1 MTVRRLIYLIR
12 HGKPV
17 MTHGD
22 WHFLGQEDPPLD
34 DEGVEQALA
43 LSRQLSDV
51 RFDQVHSSDLQR
63 AVQTAALASR
73 VQITS
78 IHTNPAFREV
88 DLGSW
93 EGLDLA
99 TAEESHPE
107 EFLERQKNVAGYRFP
122 GGESFRDM
130 QIRVLA
136 AFKELL
142 EQTLPA
148 RAPGGGNP
156 AGPSLDPIMLVA
168 HKNANRS
175 LLCEYMGLPLER
187 MFAIPQEYCCVN
199 LLEVAR
205 DEDGP
210 VEVIVRQPLV
220 SDLNLNR

>member
-1 MTVRRLIYLIR
+1 LTVRRQIYLIR

-43 LSRQLSDV
+43 LSRQLADV
-51 RFDQVHSSDLQR
+51 RFAHVYSSDLQR

-73 VQITS
+73 VQIAS
-78 IHTNPAFREV
+78 IQTNPAFREV

-93 EGLDLA
+93 EGLDLT

-107 EFLERQKNVAGYRFP
+107 EFLERQKDVAGYRFP
-122 GGESFRDM
+122 GGESFRDV
-130 QIRVLA
+130 QVRVLA
-136 AFKELL
+136 AFKDLL

-148 RAPGGGNP
+148 RAPGDDGP
-156 AGPSLDPIMLVA
+156 AEPALDPIMLVA

-199 LLEVAR
+199 LLEAAR
-205 DEDGP
+205 DDSGR
-210 VEVIVRQPLV
+210 VEVVVRRPLV